1 MKLMNL
7 TVGLFHKFNMKKP
20 LSVYL
25 LEAINIENIKS
36 KVLSA
41 VNYVMSSSCLFP
53 DELLLFNR
61 TFNCFSPCV
70 SNNVTTETVNNSNSI
85 NFTATVG
92 RYPNPFQLNF
102 NISAVSTNNYIFYI

>member
-1 MKLMNL
+1 MKRS
-7 TVGLFHKFNMKKP
+7 
-20 LSVYL
+20 LSLYV
-25 LEAINIENIKS
+25 LEANNTGNIK
-36 KVLSA
+36 KQVLSA
-41 VNYVMSSSCLFP
+41 VNYVMSRSCLFT

-102 NISAVSTNNYIFYI
+102 NISAVSTNNNILYV